1 MDWQDEPATQHQ
13 LRLLEEFGFQPTTQL
28 TLTEAARLIRQYHRN
43 PHGPVPAPADS
54 GMASAAPQK
63 ASATSHSAAGVH
75 PAGLPVQPQEISE
88 SARMH
93 VHRLRQ
99 EVVQARATYVVSP
112 EGANVRAD
120 MFARTTSRR
129 RFWLDTC
136 RDAREMQVGSLQVME
151 FHQNYGAGF
160 FAPTEEQVQMLLDA
174 LDEMA
179 STWDRDHPELFYEAL
194 KLNFPGLVRQAHAH
208 AGGAG

>member
-1 MDWQDEPATQHQ
+1 MDWQDDPATQHQ
-13 LRLLEEFGFQPTTQL
+13 LRLLEEFGFQPTSQL
-28 TLTEAARLIRQYHRN
+28 TVTEAARLIRQFHKN
-43 PHGPVPAPADS
+43 PRGPIPATASPEKT
-54 GMASAAPQK
+54 SAARGP
-63 ASATSHSAAGVH
+63 AAEAR
-75 PAGLPVQPQEISE
+75 PAVLPAQPQEISE

-93 VHRLRQ
+93 VYRLRQ
-99 EVVQARATYVVSP
+99 EVEQARAIYVVSP
-112 EGANVRAD
+112 DGANVRAD
-120 MFARTTSRR
+120 MFARTTTRR

-194 KLNFPGLVRQAHAH
+194 KLNFPGLVRQVHA
-208 AGGAG
+208 AGPG